1 MELQNSG
8 VEAFIDIKAAED
20 ADEPLVEGGREYSSL
35 LIWLSWP
42 SVLLISADDKHGLP
56 SLTKTG
62 TATRRGD
69 V

>member
-8 VEAFIDIKAAED
+8 VEVFIDIN
-20 ADEPLVEGGREYSSL
+20 ADEDPLDAGGRVYSSL
-35 LIWLSWP
+35 LIWSCP
-42 SVLLISADDKHGLP
+42 SVLLISADDRHGLP